1 MVCIHACVLRLLG
14 RDNLRAMAVHACDG
28 VGISSPVVELRLQ
41 ATAVEGLHKT
51 L

>member
-1 MVCIHACVLRLLG
+1 MVCINVCVLRSSG

-28 VGISSPVVELRLQ
+28 VGISSPVVELWLQ